1 MKKLYQ
7 ILLGVALATMTACGS
22 KDSFPEV
29 THIPYQN
36 ASTLYCGLVGVD
48 GTILYK
54 DELEEVPS
62 VVVNGIFSVTESS
75 LWDERTISYYAAE
88 KSPKKIN
95 DSEYIDGGFCSEN
108 LIPVVEKGHG
118 ISFIRKNGEEAF
130 TLNEYSLEPNG
141 ETKHIQAVNAYFSDG
156 LCLYKNE
163 DGHYGYI
170 NTKGEVV
177 IGEYT
182 FAQPFSE
189 GLAVVGGEIGR
200 DSEHDNHFMV
210 INTKGEEVAELNVAF
225 NQANTPAIYSE
236 GLLFFGGKVF
246 NRKGEIA
253 FRLSDN
259 IEQIFPFCNGY
270 AIFED
275 EELDFGLIN
284 NKGEI
289 VVRAGVCDNAYI
301 AMDRVYFSDDQTVCF
316 NFKGDQV
323 FRTERLIVP
332 VSKNRCVVKSRKDC
346 YFTDYDGKPIDKESY
361 DYINVPLYGIYTPNL
376 FLAYIYN
383 NNANYIQWV
392 KSDYYDADGAVKSV
406 LDALNKNGVG
416 AIQLGMPVVE
426 LKEYYNMGDSS
437 RHAYEYWN
445 NFEGE
450 SGKGNLKTSYQ
461 VQFTEYIADLF
472 EYNPDAKVGHIIIN
486 IDHDNV
492 LVTDADE
499 RIRQAT
505 ISYLNQIGFM
515 QVGRNDDWM
524 DEAWDIYK
532 SSNHNYLIAVNT
544 DGSKLC
550 LEAN

>member
-1 MKKLYQ
+1 MKKFYQ

-36 ASTLYCGLVGVD
+36 SSTVYCGLVGVD
-48 GTILYK
+48 GTLLCE
-54 DELEEVPS
+54 DEIDGEPS
-62 VVVNGIFSVTESS
+62 VVVNGIFSVTKVPY
-75 LWDERTISYYAAE
+75 ERTISYYTAE
-88 KSPKKIN
+88 ESPKKIN
-95 DSEYIDGGFCSEN
+95 DSEYIDGGFCTEN

-118 ISFIRKNGEEAF
+118 ISFIRKNGEEVF

-177 IGEYT
+177 IGEYA

-225 NQANTPAIYSE
+225 DQANTPAIYSE

-253 FRLSDN
+253 FRLSDK
-259 IEQIFPFCNGY
+259 IEEVYPFCNGY
-270 AIFED
+270 AIYED
-275 EELDFGLIN
+275 EEMDYGLID
-284 NKGEI
+284 KTGE
-289 VVRAGVCDNAYI
+289 VVIRAGEYDEAYI
-301 AMDRVYFSDDQTVCF
+301 AKDRVYFEDYDGQTICYDF
-316 NFKGDQV
+316 EGNRIFKSEQ
-323 FRTERLIVP
+323 TIVP
-332 VSKNRCVVKSRKDC
+332 VGKNRCVLKSRKDC
-346 YFTDYDGKPIDKESY
+346 YFTNYDGESIDKNSY
-361 DYINVPLYGIYTPNL
+361 ENIFVPYCIYTPSL

-383 NNANYIQWV
+383 DTSDYVKWV
-392 KSDYYDADGAVKSV
+392 KSDYYDADAAVKSV
-406 LDALNKNGVG
+406 LDALNKKGVG

-437 RHAYEYWN
+437 RHAYEYWD

-450 SGKGNLKTSYQ
+450 SGKGNLETSYQ

-505 ISYLNQIGFM
+505 TSYLNQIGFM